1 MAQAVVTTGFGGP
14 ENLRLD
20 DLPLPAPGPGQVAI
34 SVRAAGVNPADV
46 KLRSGAFGTDDSWLP
61 MRLGSEASGTVTVV
75 GEGVTSVTA
84 GDGVIAFRASGAY
97 ATELV
102 VDAEALTPKPANLSW
117 EESAGLMLTGATAVH
132 TLVATSVGDGDTVLI
147 HGSAGGVGQMAVQL
161 ARLRGARVIGTAS
174 ARNHDLLRALGAEPV
189 AYGDGLADRV
199 RALAP
204 GGVDA
209 ALDLVG
215 TDEAM
220 EVSLALARDR
230 TRIATIA
237 NFGAAAPV
245 QRLGGGP
252 GADPG
257 TEIRDAAR
265 PELARLAG
273 EGRLKVRVDR
283 TFALADVA
291 DAHRYLTD
299 GHPSGKVVLVV

>member
-1 MAQAVVTTGFGGP
+1 MAQAVVTTAFGGP
-14 ENLRLD
+14 ENLHLD
-20 DLPLPAPGPGQVAI
+20 DLVLPVPGPGPVAV

-46 KLRSGAFGTDDSWLP
+46 KLRSGAFGADQSWLP
-61 MRLGSEASGTVTVV
+61 MRLGSEASGTVTAV
-75 GEGVTSVTA
+75 GDDVTSVGV
-84 GDGVIAFRASGAY
+84 GDEVIAFRAAGAY
-97 ATELV
+97 ATDLV
-102 VDAEALTPKPANLSW
+102 VDASALTPKPASLSW
-117 EESAGLMLTGATAVH
+117 EEAAGLMLTGATAVH

-174 ARNHDLLRALGAEPV
+174 PRNHDLLRDLGAEAV
-189 AYGDGLADRV
+189 EYGDGLADRV

-204 GGVDA
+204 EGVDA

-215 TDEAM
+215 TEEAM
-220 EVSLALARDR
+220 DVSLALVADHA
-230 TRIATIA
+230 RIATIA
-237 NFGAAAPV
+237 NFAAAAPV

-252 GADPG
+252 DADPG

-283 TFALADVA
+283 TFALAEVA